1 MNKSN
6 INKTKLKKSKTKPKQ
21 KDYLL
26 MVMKLDKKSKKN
38 NTAIKRLKNS

>member
-6 INKTKLKKSKTKPKQ
+6 INKTKKQKSKRMPKQ

-26 MVMKLDKKSKKN
+26 MVMKLDKK
-38 NTAIKRLKNS
+38 